1 MMMST
6 RSIPS
11 LPTGRIIAA
20 LIEKHQGRVVDAPGD
35 NLLAEFGSSLNA
47 IHSAIEIQRTLGT
60 ENEKLPDNRRM
71 DFRIG
76 INLGDVLHKDDRIYG
91 HSVNIAARIENL
103 ADPGGIC
110 ISRGVY
116 DQVEGKLDL
125 GFADLGPHS
134 VKNIEKPVRIY
145 KVLLNQADVGK
156 VIGATKTKASIGRW
170 MVVTIIAL
178 VVAVGGAS
186 VWYQQ
191 LKPELEPASMDRMAY
206 PLPDKPSIAVLPFE
220 NYSDDAKL
228 NFFASGLTEDLTA
241 SLSKAPDLFVISKSS
256 AATYKGKP
264 IDFKQVAEEQGIQ
277 YVMEGSV
284 QKEEDKLRITV
295 KLIDALNGRNLW
307 ADRFDRRA
315 KDIFALQDEI
325 VKHVIVELQV
335 ELTQGAAAR
344 VASRGTDNLDAW
356 LLKIEAHGEFIK
368 FTREGMIR
376 ARELYEAA
384 HQADPD
390 WARPIAGLASVD
402 WYEAKQ
408 GWSISKE
415 ASIQSGIEL
424 ALQAIQMDPDEPQ
437 GYQTLGNLYAL
448 TGQGERAIELR
459 RKAADLAPNDLAA
472 VAGLATRLK
481 DFGGEQEAVKLF
493 EQAMRLS
500 PKHPWWVPYAYGVT
514 LHLVG
519 RKEEAVE
526 SFKKAIALNP
536 THVLPQAFLAAVYAD
551 LGRIDEAKTTAN
563 EVMRLEPEFTAT
575 RLIQSHTLHDPARDA
590 QFIRPDASRRFA
602 RMTETI
608 ENENTRIFLIFCAV
622 GLVPIALGYGAKPS
636 ASLDALF
643 GITVD
648 TTNLTHIMRAVMG
661 LYFGMVVIWVWG
673 AFKKQMTAPALVS
686 CAVFMLGLAAGRIL
700 SFILDGMPHWLLVV
714 YAGP

>member
-1 MMMST
+1 MVNNGIQRKLKAIFSADVHGYSKLMGDDDEQT
-6 RSIPS
+6 VNTITAYRELI
-11 LPTGRIIAA
+11 TEV
-20 LIEKHQGRVVDAPGD
+20 IEKYQGRVVDAPGD

-47 IHSAIEIQRTLGT
+47 IHSAIEIQRKLGT

-145 KVLLNQADVGK
+145 KVLLNQAGVGK
-156 VIGATKTKASIGRW
+156 VIGAAKSKASIGRW

-178 VVAVGGAS
+178 VVGIGGAS

-191 LKPELEPASMDRMAY
+191 SKPELEPASMDRMAY

-220 NYSDDAKL
+220 NYSNDAKL

-256 AATYKGKP
+256 AASYKGKP
-264 IDFKQVAEEQGIQ
+264 IDFKQVAEEQGVQ
-277 YVMEGSV
+277 YIMEGSV

-295 KLIDALNGRNLW
+295 QLIDALNGRNLW

-325 VKHVIVELQV
+325 VKHVMVELQV
-335 ELTQGAAAR
+335 ELTQGASAR

-384 HQADPD
+384 HYADPD
-390 WARPIAGLASVD
+390 WARPLAGLASVD

-459 RKAADLAPNDLAA
+459 RKAAELAPNDLTA

-481 DFGGEQEAVKLF
+481 DFGGEQEAVNLF

-551 LGRIDEAKTTAN
+551 LGWIDEARTTTN
-563 EVMRLEPEFTAT
+563 EVMRLEPKFTAT

-590 QFIRPDASRRFA
+590 QFISLMHRA
-602 RMTETI
+602 
-608 ENENTRIFLIFCAV
+608 
-622 GLVPIALGYGAKPS
+622 GLPE
-636 ASLDALF
+636 
-643 GITVD
+643 
-648 TTNLTHIMRAVMG
+648 
-661 LYFGMVVIWVWG
+661 
-673 AFKKQMTAPALVS
+673 
-686 CAVFMLGLAAGRIL
+686 
-700 SFILDGMPHWLLVV
+700 
-714 YAGP
+714 

>member
-1 MMMST
+1 MANNGIQRKLKAIFSADVQGYSKLMGDDDEHT
-6 RSIPS
+6 VNTVTAYRE
-11 LPTGRIIAA
+11 IIAE
-20 LIEKHQGRVVDAPGD
+20 LIETYQGRVVDAPGD

-47 IHSAIEIQRTLGT
+47 IHSAIEIQRTLEK
-60 ENEKLPDNRRM
+60 ENGKLPDNRRM

-91 HSVNIAARIENL
+91 DSVNIAARIENL

-116 DQVEGKLDL
+116 NQAEGKLDV

-134 VKNIEKPVRIY
+134 VKNIKKPVNVY
-145 KVLLNQADVGK
+145 KVLLNPRDAGRVVSVSK
-156 VIGATKTKASIGRW
+156 KKTLTRRW
-170 MVVTIIAL
+170 MAL
-178 VVAVGGAS
+178 VIVALTILIGSVGIL
-186 VWYQQ
+186 YQRSR
-191 LKPELEPASMDRMAY
+191 PRFEPASIDRMAY

-256 AATYKGKP
+256 AATYKGKQ
-264 IDFKQVAEEQGIQ
+264 IEIGQVAEEQGVQ
-277 YVMEGSV
+277 YVLEGSV
-284 QKEEDKLRITV
+284 QKAEDKLRITTQ
-295 KLIDALNGRNLW
+295 LIDALNGHHLW
-307 ADRFDRRA
+307 ADRFDRQA

-368 FTREGMIR
+368 FSREGMIR
-376 ARELYEAA
+376 ARELYESA
-384 HQADPD
+384 HQADPN
-390 WARPIAGLASVD
+390 WARPLAGLASVD

-408 GWSISKE
+408 EWSISKA
-415 ASIQSGIEL
+415 ASIQTGIEL
-424 ALQAIQMDPDEPQ
+424 AQQAIQMDPNEPQ

-448 TGQGERAIELR
+448 NGQGERAIALR
-459 RKAADLAPNDLAA
+459 RKAAELAPNDLTA

-481 DFGGEQEAVKLF
+481 DFGEEQEAIKLF

-514 LHLVG
+514 LHLIG
-519 RKEEAVE
+519 RKEESVQ

-536 THVLPQAFLAAVYAD
+536 SHVLPQAFLAAVYAD
-551 LGRIDEAKTTAN
+551 LGRIDEAKAAAN
-563 EVMRLEPEFTAT
+563 EVMRLNPKFTVT
-575 RLIQSHTLHDPARDA
+575 RLLKSHTFHDPARDA
-590 QFIRPDASRRFA
+590 RFSNLMQSA
-602 RMTETI
+602 
-608 ENENTRIFLIFCAV
+608 
-622 GLVPIALGYGAKPS
+622 GLPE
-636 ASLDALF
+636 
-643 GITVD
+643 
-648 TTNLTHIMRAVMG
+648 
-661 LYFGMVVIWVWG
+661 
-673 AFKKQMTAPALVS
+673 
-686 CAVFMLGLAAGRIL
+686 
-700 SFILDGMPHWLLVV
+700 
-714 YAGP
+714 